1 MAFDPRWRARAGHV
15 ATRSMVYAAT
25 AAVATSHPLAS
36 VAALDMLRGGGNA
49 VDAAIAAIAVQ
60 CVVEPH
66 QTSIGGDCF
75 ALYVPAATGRPIG
88 LSGAGRAPAAA
99 DAAWYAQA
107 GITTLALDSPHT
119 VTVPGAIAA
128 WCKLLAEHGRLS
140 LGTVLEPAIRHARDG
155 YVVQPVV
162 GLDWASEAPL
172 LADHPTAAAVF
183 LPGGRPIPEGQLHRQ
198 PRLAAT
204 LETIAREGRAG
215 FYTGPVAADM
225 VDSLRALGGL
235 HTLDD
240 FAAARADTVTAIST
254 RYKGYDV
261 LELPPSGQGL
271 AALMMLNVLDGLD
284 LSDSGYGEADRIH
297 ILAELAKLAYH
308 HRDHLFADPDFAATP
323 VRELLSPGWAA
334 FARDRI
340 DMRRAAAPVVWPAVT
355 QRDTVYACVVDAD
368 GNAISFINSLFHSFG
383 SRIMAPRS
391 GVLLHNRG
399 AQFSLEPGHPNV
411 IAGGKRPLHTLIPGM
426 VMKDGACIGP
436 FGVMGG
442 PYQAAGHA
450 ELLSNIL
457 DRGMNPQQALDA
469 PRSFAYRGVLN
480 IERRDDAGILDDLRA
495 RGQDAQWSPA
505 MIGGG
510 QMIWRDPETGVLAAA
525 SDPRKDGCAL
535 GL

>member
-1 MAFDPRWRARAGHV
+1 
-15 ATRSMVYAAT
+15 MVYSAR

-36 VAALDMLRGGGNA
+36 VTAIDMLRRGGNA

-66 QTSIGGDCF
+66 QTGIGGDCF
-75 ALYVPAATGRPIG
+75 ALYMPKGATAPIG

-99 DAAWYAQA
+99 NPAWYAGQ
-107 GITTLALDSPHT
+107 GITELALDSPHS
-119 VTVPGAIAA
+119 VTVPGAVAG
-128 WCKLLAEHGRLS
+128 WCRLLADHGRLS
-140 LGTVLEPAIRHARDG
+140 LGDVLEPAIRCARDG

-162 GLDWASEAPL
+162 GLDWSMEAPI
-172 LADHPTAAAVF
+172 LAGHKMAASVF
-183 LPGGRPIPEGQLHRQ
+183 LPEGRPIPAGAMHRQ
-198 PRLAAT
+198 PLLAAT
-204 LETIAREGRAG
+204 LDILAREGHDG
-215 FYTGPVAADM
+215 FYAGAVAADM
-225 VDSLRALGGL
+225 VECLRAHGGL
-235 HTLDD
+235 HSLQD
-240 FAAARADTVTAIST
+240 FADARADYVSAIST
-254 RYKGYDV
+254 RYKGYDI

-271 AALMMLNVLDGLD
+271 AALMMLNVLDGMD
-284 LSDSGYGEADRIH
+284 LSDPAVSEADRIH

-308 HRDHLFADPDFAATP
+308 HRDHLFGDPDFAATP
-323 VRELLSPGWAA
+323 VRELLSPDWAE
-334 FARDRI
+334 FARGRI
-340 DMRRAAAPVVWPAVT
+340 DMSRAAAPTVWPEVT
-355 QRDTVYACVVDAD
+355 QRDTVYACVIDED

-383 SRIMAPRS
+383 SRIMAPRT
-391 GVLLHNRG
+391 GVLFHNRG
-399 AQFSLEPGHPNV
+399 AQFSLVAGHPNA

-426 VMKDGACIGP
+426 VMKDGACIAP

-457 DRGMNPQQALDA
+457 DLGMDVQQALDA

-480 IERRDDAGILDDLRA
+480 VERQPDAGLIENLRA
-495 RGQDAQWSPA
+495 RGHDARWSPT

-510 QMIWRDPETGVLAAA
+510 QIIWRDPQSGVLAAA